1 MAASRHRQTSFLA
14 SPSVTALVTVAN
26 LIIVPVGIAVVLVV
40 LTMSR
45 RQDSD
50 IQLLGLRPA
59 GWQLLVPVD
68 IGSHGSRFCFP
79 ADRLYLYMMMWQ
91 ARMLKLVAL
100 MLTSSLNSHRSLP
113 ESSNYAY
120 F

>member
-68 IGSHGSRFCFP
+68 IGSHGSRFLFSRGQAVSVYDDVAGSNVKTCC
-79 ADRLYLYMMMWQ
+79 AD
-91 ARMLKLVAL
+91 
-100 MLTSSLNSHRSLP
+100 
-113 ESSNYAY
+113 AY